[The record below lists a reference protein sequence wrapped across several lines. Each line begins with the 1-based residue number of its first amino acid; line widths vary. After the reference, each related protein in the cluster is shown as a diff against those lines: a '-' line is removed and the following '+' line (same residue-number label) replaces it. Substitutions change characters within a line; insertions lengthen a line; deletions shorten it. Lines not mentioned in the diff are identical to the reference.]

1 MLSQTCLPALVDTHL
16 MLLTLAIKC
25 ARISPQPRSHIHT
38 FTLSPSWR
46 QMNGI
51 ATNIHLRQAQSLSWA
66 VLQADYRRETQ
77 RDQTGTR
84 SAPGTQVYHPNT
96 IPAQCCQASSI
107 QQAHSWEQDCSL
119 LRMSHSLLQRPSP
132 LTDLPLS
139 NHHVHLLFRRN
150 INLFMSQNR
159 LQVPHPVS
167 NSIPSAK
174 LLVLQPGLS

>member
-16 MLLTLAIKC
+16 MLLTPAIKC

-77 RDQTGTR
+77 RDKQAPALPRAHRSTIQTPSLR
-84 SAPGTQVYHPNT
+84 SAARLP
-96 IPAQCCQASSI
+96 ASSKLTVGSRTAAYSVCLTPSFRDP
-107 QQAHSWEQDCSL
+107 AHSQIC
-119 LRMSHSLLQRPSP
+119 
-132 LTDLPLS
+132 LS
-139 NHHVHLLFRRN
+139 AT
-150 INLFMSQNR
+150 IMCIYYSEEI
-159 LQVPHPVS
+159 S
-167 NSIPSAK
+167 TYS
-174 LLVLQPGLS
+174 